1 METLEGAGN
10 MTNQIDGQMS
20 IFDFLQQDKEEAH
33 SSADDLRAQGFINM
47 RDMTPPPG
55 LYEVCDINKPN
66 TIWQANRH
74 EHGWENP
81 KGKRMS
87 YFRPIPGEWL
97 KGHGKRIFFDDIKEG
112 SYYLADQSTESMKC
126 YKVAYVKQKVENDL
140 RYVDSPKGI
149 KGEWNWGNSYSCLT
163 RKQYVD
169 ADNSNLA
176 GASATNGYWYE
187 IGPMITESELL
198 NTPKEDLIT
207 ESVSPQ
213 EEYKES
219 VNKQPVTK
227 HICKHS
233 EHECNKAELWKVAD
247 SLDETQCPHVCCRQC
262 NTRGCG
268 ARCNGSTEPKKETKK
283 YPNCSQAEIDYILPI
298 LRVDACT
305 NMRERIYKDYTSGM
319 SDENLIKCIKYFYR
333 DWRREKSVEHEHV
346 FNFSKDMLYHAAIT
360 YPDGMEL
367 RKKPGDTHGCNVNTW
382 SHVLVMIKDMIA
394 AGDYVEVPEVKTKP
408 VVDGYTCQYDH
419 TCWCNRYGHE
429 SPIEEYK
436 TDLIKGYS
444 CAGCCHNCKE
454 SPIYGG
460 KCKWDCRLKKGE
472 S

>member
-1 METLEGAGN
+1 MA
-10 MTNQIDGQMS
+10 NQIDGQMS

-33 SSADDLRAQGFINM
+33 SSADNLRAQGFINM
-47 RDMTPPPG
+47 YDMTPPPG
-55 LYEVCDINKPN
+55 LYEVCDINSPN

-74 EHGWENP
+74 ENGWENP

-87 YFRPIPGEWL
+87 HFRPIPGEWL

-112 SYYLADQSTESMKC
+112 SYYLADLSTESMKC
-126 YKVAYVKQKVENDL
+126 YKVAYIKQKVENDL

-149 KGEWNWGNSYSCLT
+149 KGEWNWGNSYSRLT

-187 IGPMITESELL
+187 IGPMITES
-198 NTPKEDLIT
+198 
-207 ESVSPQ
+207 VSPQ
-213 EEYKES
+213 KEYKES

-233 EHECNKAELWKVAD
+233 EHECNKEELWKVAD

-262 NTRGCG
+262 NTRECG

-283 YPNCSQAEIDYILPI
+283 YPNCSQDEIDYILPI
-298 LRVDACT
+298 LRVDASD
-305 NMRERIYKDYTSGM
+305 NMREEIYKMVQVGQPDSTIINGLKHY
-319 SDENLIKCIKYFYR
+319 YR
-333 DWRREKSVEHEHV
+333 PWRREKGKEDNEHV
-346 FNFSKDMLYHAAIT
+346 FNFPSDMRYHAAIT

-367 RKKPGDTHGCNVNTW
+367 RRKPGDTKGCCVNTW
-382 SHVLVMIKDMIA
+382 SHTLVLIKDMIA
-394 AGDYVEVPEVKTKP
+394 AGDYVEVPSIETHP
-408 VVDGYTCQYDH
+408 TLLRGYTCKHDH
-419 TCWCNRYGHE
+419 TCWCNRYGHK